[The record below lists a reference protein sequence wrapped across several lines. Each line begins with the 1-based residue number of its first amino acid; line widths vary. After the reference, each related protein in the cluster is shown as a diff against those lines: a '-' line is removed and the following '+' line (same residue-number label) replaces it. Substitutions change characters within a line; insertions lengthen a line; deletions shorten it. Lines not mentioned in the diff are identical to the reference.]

1 MPKEIFYGKEAFEK
15 LRNGAKML
23 SDAVSV
29 TMGAKGQNV
38 LIEDTY
44 GNDPHIT
51 KDGVT
56 VAKAVQLKDSVE
68 KLACNLIKKVALRT
82 NDSVGDGTT
91 TATVLAQAIVNKGLQ
106 NVAAGANP
114 MIIRKGL
121 EKGLKIVIEE
131 LDNMKKVI

>member
-1 MPKEIFYGKEAFEK
+1 MSQWEQ
-15 LRNGAKML
+15 
-23 SDAVSV
+23 
-29 TMGAKGQNV
+29 KGQNV

-91 TATVLAQAIVNKGLQ
+91 TQLLF
-106 NVAAGANP
+106 
-114 MIIRKGL
+114 
-121 EKGLKIVIEE
+121 
-131 LDNMKKVI
+131 

>member
-68 KLACNLIKKVALRT
+68 KLACNLIKKVALRF
-82 NDSVGDGTT
+82 
-91 TATVLAQAIVNKGLQ
+91 
-106 NVAAGANP
+106 
-114 MIIRKGL
+114 
-121 EKGLKIVIEE
+121 
-131 LDNMKKVI
+131 

>member
-82 NDSVGDGTT
+82 NDSVGDGPQPLY
-91 TATVLAQAIVNKGLQ
+91 AKVLTPEGFYLLV
-106 NVAAGANP
+106 V
-114 MIIRKGL
+114 
-121 EKGLKIVIEE
+121 
-131 LDNMKKVI
+131 